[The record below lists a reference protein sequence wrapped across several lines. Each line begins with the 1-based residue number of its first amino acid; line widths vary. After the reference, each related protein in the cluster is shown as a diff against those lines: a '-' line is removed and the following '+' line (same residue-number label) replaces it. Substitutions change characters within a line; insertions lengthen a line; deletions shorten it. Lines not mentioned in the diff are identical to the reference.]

1 MSYQVVFDEQLKIVR
16 VRLSGSIPHK
26 EHEAARREAARLC
39 REHGCR
45 KLLVDLVDLTTDKD
59 VSTMTIFDFGT
70 GYQKAGLE
78 IGTYIGHVMPTN
90 PKAMEDVD
98 FTTTVALNRGG
109 FIIRNFKTIQ
119 EAENWLLEQ

>member
-1 MSYQVVFDEQLKIVR
+1 
-16 VRLSGSIPHK
+16 
-26 EHEAARREAARLC
+26 
-39 REHGCR
+39 
-45 KLLVDLVDLTTDKD
+45 
-59 VSTMTIFDFGT
+59 
-70 GYQKAGLE
+70 
-78 IGTYIGHVMPTN
+78 MPTN